1 VRLRIPSKSLRFVG
15 LAMPGILFL
24 APGAWAQGADPAVR
38 EAYFRAVG
46 EYFDVPL
53 QEVTIIG
60 EWELS
65 ADEVPVVF
73 FLAQRAGVSRDA
85 LIGVRRGGRPW
96 LEVAGRFGLGPR
108 TFHIPLPEGE
118 DLGSLSRA
126 YGEFRRRPPGEWNQI
141 DLADLDIV
149 TLVNLRVL
157 ADQAGV
163 PPLRVLRMREEAG
176 SFLACYP
183 LLIRR

>member
-1 VRLRIPSKSLRFVG
+1 MRPPFLFAGSFG
-15 LAMPGILFL
+15 LAFAATAAFGS
-24 APGAWAQGADPAVR
+24 GAEAQDVDPATR

-46 EYFDVPL
+46 EYFDVPV
-53 QEVTIIG
+53 QEVTIIS

-65 ADEVPVVF
+65 PDEVPVVF
-73 FLAQRAGVSRDA
+73 FLARRAGVSPDA
-85 LIGVRRGGRPW
+85 LIGVRRGGRAW
-96 LEVAGRFGLGPR
+96 AEVAGRFGLGPR
-108 TFHIPLPEGE
+108 AFHIPLPGDA

-126 YGEFRRRPPGEWNQI
+126 YGEFRGRPAGEWAQVRLE
-141 DLADLDIV
+141 DMDIV

-157 ADQAGV
+157 GEQTGT
-163 PPLRVLRMREEAG
+163 PPVRVLRMSEEAG